1 MPWQTPHPHAVTVDE
16 GPSLIGSTWKRR
28 VAQGDDWDGPVA
40 IVGVWDNGPDFGLE
54 FVVQTVAFTGQPTL
68 TSDADSFVAAYEPD
82 EPDPFAALR
91 DRVSDLERLAR
102 S

>member
-40 IVGVWDNGPDFGLE
+40 IVGVW
-54 FVVQTVAFTGQPTL
+54 TTAR
-68 TSDADSFVAAYEPD
+68 TS
-82 EPDPFAALR
+82 ALNLSSR
-91 DRVSDLERLAR
+91 PWHSRVSRPLRATLIR
-102 S
+102 SSPHTSRTSPIPLPRFGIACLI